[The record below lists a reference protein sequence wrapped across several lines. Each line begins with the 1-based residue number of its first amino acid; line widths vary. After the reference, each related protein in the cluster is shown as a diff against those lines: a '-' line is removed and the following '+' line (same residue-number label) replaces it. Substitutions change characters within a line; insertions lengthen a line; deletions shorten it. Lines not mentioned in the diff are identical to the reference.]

1 MHTRYVEVG
10 LPAPVWLS
18 DSLEADFTW
27 HLTSKCCHKEGI
39 PMSKHRASWDL
50 QDGGELTATVGCQPE
65 GHSPAA
71 QPLMEKRVLLSKGS
85 QDL

>member
-1 MHTRYVEVG
+1 
-10 LPAPVWLS
+10 
-18 DSLEADFTW
+18 
-27 HLTSKCCHKEGI
+27 
-39 PMSKHRASWDL
+39 MSKHRASWDL
-50 QDGGELTATVGCQPE
+50 QDGGELTATVGWQPE